1 MIIPEIIDQ
10 VTKDV
15 EKDLD
20 DITSKDLG
28 IIEQAIED
36 MAKHHQDEF
45 EEVKEDLDE
54 YIEVNTL

>member
-1 MIIPEIIDQ
+1 M
-10 VTKDV
+10 

-54 YIEVNTL
+54 YIEVDTL